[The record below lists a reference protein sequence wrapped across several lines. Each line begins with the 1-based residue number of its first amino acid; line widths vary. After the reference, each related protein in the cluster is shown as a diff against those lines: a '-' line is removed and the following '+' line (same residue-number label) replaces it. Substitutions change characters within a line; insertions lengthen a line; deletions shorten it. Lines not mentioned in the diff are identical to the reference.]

1 MQVDVLCTID
11 WRNTKISG
19 RTVNL
24 SCGGALIA
32 TREHIVPPRG
42 TPVNVRFHLEQD
54 ASPTEEVLS
63 SKIIHTALEIV
74 EKGTLGFFGV
84 RFEEPV
90 QNIKKMLGSVFDA
103 PASDQLAS

>member
-1 MQVDVLCTID
+1 MIT
-11 WRNTKISG
+11 
-19 RTVNL
+19 
-24 SCGGALIA
+24 

-54 ASPTEEVLS
+54 EIPTEEVLS
-63 SKIIHTALEIV
+63 SKIIHTALEIE
-74 EKGTLGFFGV
+74 EKGTLGFLGV

-90 QNIKKMLGSVFDA
+90 KNIKKMLGSVFEA